1 MKRLAAILL
10 LTGCASHTAQIAKS
24 ASYVRGS
31 VGVARGHLE
40 AATAELDAIEAEA
53 EAVSVNVGHVSDD
66 ENPFVAS
73 MRYGAIIIGGLAV
86 IGIGYA
92 IHTRLPK

>member
-1 MKRLAAILL
+1 MRSAILVLVL
-10 LTGCASHTAQIAKS
+10 LGGCASHTAQIAQS

-31 VGVARGHLE
+31 VTAARRHLE
-40 AATAELDAIEAEA
+40 AATEQLDAIEAEA

-73 MRYGAIIIGGLAV
+73 LRYGSYIAGAALLLGVLYLIK
-86 IGIGYA
+86 
-92 IHTRLPK
+92 TRIA

>member
-1 MKRLAAILL
+1 MRFAAILL
-10 LTGCASHTAQIAKS
+10 LTGCASHTAQIAQS
-24 ASYVRGS
+24 ASHVRGS
-31 VGVARGHLE
+31 VATARGHLV

-53 EAVSVNVGHVSDD
+53 EAVSINVGHVSDD

-73 MRYGAIIIGGLAV
+73 MKYGAVIVGGLAV

>member
-1 MKRLAAILL
+1 MKRVAAILL
-10 LTGCASHTAQIAKS
+10 LTGCASHTAQIAAS
-24 ASYVRGS
+24 ANDVRAAAGS
-31 VGVARGHLE
+31 ARAHLE
-40 AATAELDAIEAEA
+40 AADAQLAAVEAA
-53 EAVSVNVGHVSDD
+53 AAAVHEHVGYVSDD

-73 MRYGAIIIGGLAV
+73 MRYGAIIVGGLAI